1 MASLSPIVQN
11 RAATRK
17 KKRKIVSL
25 VNMYFWNI
33 VTANFDDV
41 EVFQAFCQNKDGLM
55 LRPVSFTILLIWT
68 LPSFSLA
75 NTSFL
80 GSAHSPSPPPTSPG
94 PSGRGGGAARAAA
107 GGQGAI

>member
-1 MASLSPIVQN
+1 MAFLSPIVQN

-17 KKRKIVSL
+17 KKRKIVAL

-55 LRPVSFTILLIWT
+55 LRPVSFTILLTWT

-75 NTSFL
+75 NTS
-80 GSAHSPSPPPTSPG
+80 PPPPTSPG